1 LPRCFSTRPLDG
13 QGRDQAS
20 HRGGANAS
28 DAADIGTF
36 EYQDE
41 IFGDSFGG

>member
-1 LPRCFSTRPLDG
+1 VFFDPHAGRA
-13 QGRDQAS
+13 GRDQPA